1 MEAFKA
7 QGTTEAKARYE
18 ECGSCAKEHRLS
30 TVSRGN
36 RSPVD
41 SHRDFALHFELK
53 WGKLEIF
60 EYRRK

>member
-7 QGTTEAKARYE
+7 QGTTEAKARDGE
-18 ECGSCAKEHRLS
+18 HGSCVKEHRLS
-30 TVSRGN
+30 TVSRAN

-53 WGKLEIF
+53 WGKIGEF
-60 EYRRK
+60 

>member
-7 QGTTEAKARYE
+7 QGTTEAKARYG
-18 ECGSCAKEHRLS
+18 ECGSCVKEHRL
-30 TVSRGN
+30 SRGN

-41 SHRDFALHFELK
+41 NHRDFALHLELK

-60 EYRRK
+60 E